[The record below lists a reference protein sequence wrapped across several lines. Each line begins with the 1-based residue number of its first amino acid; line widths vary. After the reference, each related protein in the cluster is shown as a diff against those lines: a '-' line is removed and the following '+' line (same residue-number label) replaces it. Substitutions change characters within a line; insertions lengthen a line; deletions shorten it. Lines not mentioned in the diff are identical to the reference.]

1 MLDRLLSRHARTVHV
16 HIHIVYCA
24 QMFLFQATKMLNNI
38 ILTDTFFLQSENLAL
53 GLAKIFGGQPILANR
68 LIKLYIFHG
77 NSLLRDRLPRTKQN
91 GCLLFM

>member
-1 MLDRLLSRHARTVHV
+1 MLDGLLSRHARTVHV
-16 HIHIVYCA
+16 HIVYCA

-38 ILTDTFFLQSENLAL
+38 ILTDTFFSAVSENLAL

-91 GCLLFM
+91 GSLLFI